1 MTSHSSASPVLRDS
15 GSTLQPFSLGP
26 GPCFQPMI
34 WTLLPAELGVY
45 PSSGPTSLPPPIL
58 GLPEWA
64 RWGKSVGAGEPHPL
78 DLNISLDHVPA
89 ARIVRQLTERRCW
102 TGEIT
107 GTRASWGCGE
117 HWVARD
123 WHRKCPVSAAIRRSS
138 GILAI
143 CPHTPLPSHSAPQP
157 CSCQFCPV
165 TGTRTLLPACSSEPS
180 SCLAWTVVPP
190 ALPLPASSLSFE
202 NKSDILARV
211 YGRGHLSQ
219 SGPSSLHAVLTPLP
233 PHTHTK

>member
-1 MTSHSSASPVLRDS
+1 M
-15 GSTLQPFSLGP
+15 GP
-26 GPCFQPMI
+26 M
-34 WTLLPAELGVY
+34 
-45 PSSGPTSLPPPIL
+45 
-58 GLPEWA
+58 
-64 RWGKSVGAGEPHPL
+64 GKSVGAGEPHRL
-78 DLNISLDHVPA
+78 DLNISLDRAPA
-89 ARIVRQLTERRCW
+89 VRIVRQLTEPAVGVGRSQECVPS
-102 TGEIT
+102 GVVGSI
-107 GTRASWGCGE
+107 G
-117 HWVARD
+117 
-123 WHRKCPVSAAIRRSS
+123 WHRKCTVSAAVRRSP

-165 TGTRTLLPACSSEPS
+165 TETRTLLPACSSEPS

-211 YGRGHLSQ
+211 YGSGHLSQ

-233 PHTHTK
+233 PPHTHTK